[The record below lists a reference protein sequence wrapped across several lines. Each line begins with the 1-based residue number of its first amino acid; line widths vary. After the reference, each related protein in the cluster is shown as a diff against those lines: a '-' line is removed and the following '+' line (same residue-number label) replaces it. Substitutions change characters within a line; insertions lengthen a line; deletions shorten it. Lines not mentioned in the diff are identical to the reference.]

1 MMKTKTD
8 IVRKLKA
15 VKPELQETYH
25 IRKIGIFGS
34 YSRGDYR
41 EDSDIDILVELGAPL
56 GFGFV
61 RLAQRL
67 EEILGKKIDLVSKD
81 AIKPR
86 LWKYIEQDVVYV

>member
-1 MMKTKTD
+1 METKTD
-8 IVRKLKA
+8 IIRKLKA
-15 VKPELQETYH
+15 AKPELQKTFQ
-25 IRKIGIFGS
+25 IRRIGIFGS

-61 RLAQRL
+61 RLAYRL
-67 EEILGKKIDLVSKD
+67 EEVLGKKVDLVSKD

-86 LWKYIEQDVVYV
+86 LWKYIAQDIVYV